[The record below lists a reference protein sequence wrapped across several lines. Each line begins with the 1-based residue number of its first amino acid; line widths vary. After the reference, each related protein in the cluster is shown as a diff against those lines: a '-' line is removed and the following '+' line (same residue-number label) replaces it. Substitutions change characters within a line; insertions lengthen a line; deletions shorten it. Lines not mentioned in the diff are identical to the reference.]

1 MVTEGE
7 GDAAGAHAEAKSIAT
22 PQEIAQVTLDLADEE
37 MLEQMEEE
45 ALERG
50 EDWDSDEER
59 EHLKRLKAEQKKKLM
74 QKMKLGGMKA
84 FGDEGEKVKDF
95 KAKLLNDRKK
105 KMKGIGAFGALGK
118 TDGDSVVYSRNS
130 CFYSCFFVLSMI
142 QNNAREFNCFGIG
155 DTWCISD

>member
-1 MVTEGE
+1 MKAFGDEGEKVKDFKAKLLNDRKKKMKGIGAFGALGKTDGE

-74 QKMKLGGMKA
+74 QKMKLGGLKA
-84 FGDEGEKVKDF
+84 FGDEGEKVKDM
-95 KAKLLNDRKK
+95 KAKLLKDRKK
-105 KMKGIGAFGALGK
+105 KMKGIG
-118 TDGDSVVYSRNS
+118 
-130 CFYSCFFVLSMI
+130 
-142 QNNAREFNCFGIG
+142 
-155 DTWCISD
+155 